1 MDELEKNYAGLK
13 TTFKKLK
20 ERKRLTISELTP
32 LQQFVDATVSCT
44 TNTAE
49 LKKIFRPEHN
59 NSASQTD
66 KLTALRQS
74 NSINSNGQENCN
86 RECDPVKCD
95 NCAWMY
101 AELVRQR
108 VIAVNTHHHTK
119 TCVKKRPGCRFG
131 IPRPPSE
138 FTIIAQAMPEEVKKV
153 EEKTVDSLEYIM
165 GKVKTELKRIE
176 DDLIERQREDVH
188 ASIDGSLSTMLSRLF
203 LDIRISDD
211 ESELVINEDDAEYTL
226 KASLVKE
233 AWSQNPR
240 HSLFPVNL
248 QSPREILRSA
258 VYHYALSVCKSGTK
272 VVIKRELQDIFVNNF
287 NAHWMLAWDGNMDI
301 QPCFDYFSVI
311 TYMTDYVCKP
321 ETKTTEVL
329 KHVNKTKKN
338 ENVPNKDLMYALG
351 QAYLSSREMGECEAY
366 YKLDPNLHFKQSNVK
381 TIFIASGFP
390 QNRAKF
396 LRKCSSDV
404 DVARGISVDGHDGKF
419 LESESHHSKYAM
431 RPLCMERICLCQH
444 CMRYSQITALEANKI
459 RRTGRRPAPP
469 PSGKGWEGILH
480 IVTDDVMNTSPLP
493 DFIELDNGKVMK
505 LRKFDAVVRRHK
517 FKEEK
522 EAHEFFF
529 SELLLF
535 WPWRNESEL
544 FPDDPKK
551 CAELYHRVKPSI
563 DHVKKTLFPHLD
575 DVELGREMVEN
586 FEFDM
591 NEIGAAI
598 DPEGEQGE
606 NPDTLAELAAEYGG
620 LDPEGFDSN
629 PNQSHSNDSPIPFF
643 RAPPVLDMDTL
654 VERTRKLVWEQMV
667 VLQLVIRYC
676 RDLVLFRLSATSNKL
691 TSGFMPSFS
700 KSLEPPL
707 LIIHGGAGTGKSML
721 INLTTLWVQKILVN
735 SGDDPCS
742 PYMVLAA
749 PTGMAASNI
758 EGQTLHTAFKFTFG
772 NEYKSLSDK
781 NRDLQRDFFKNVEVI
796 IIDEFSMMKSC
807 QLYHLHMRLCEV
819 KQTDKLMGGLCVLMF
834 GRFNLTFVQNSIDF
848 ITFIFRRPHAV
859 EAYKRGLH
867 L

>member
-1 MDELEKNYAGLK
+1 MEDLEKKYPGLQ
-13 TTFKKLK
+13 TSFKKLK
-20 ERKRLTISELTP
+20 ERQRLTREDITP
-32 LQQFVDATVSCT
+32 LQKFVDATVTCT
-44 TNTAE
+44 TNVAE
-49 LKKIFRPEHN
+49 LKNIFHPEET
-59 NSASQTD
+59 NSATPAD
-66 KLTALRQS
+66 KLTALCQS
-74 NSINSNGQENCN
+74 NLKSSIDELTALSQSNNQNCN
-86 RECDPVKCD
+86 GERNPAKCES
-95 NCAWMY
+95 CAWMC
-101 AELVRQR
+101 AEVVRQR
-108 VIAVNTHHHTK
+108 VLAVNTHHHTK

-138 FTIIAQAMPEEVKKV
+138 FTIIAQAMPQEVKKV
-153 EEKTVDSLEYIM
+153 EEKTVESLEFIM
-165 GKVKTELKRIE
+165 GKVNAELKRIE
-176 DDLIERQREDVH
+176 DDLIERQRGDVH
-188 ASIDGSLSTMLSRLF
+188 ASIEGSLSTMLYKLF
-203 LDIRISDD
+203 ADIRISDD
-211 ESELVINEDDAEYTL
+211 ESQLVIKEDDDEYILRT
-226 KASLVKE
+226 SLVQE

-240 HSLFPVNL
+240 HTLFPVNL
-248 QSPREILRSA
+248 QSPREVLRSA
-258 VYHYALSVCKSGTK
+258 VYHFALSVCKSGTK
-272 VVIKRELQDIFVNNF
+272 VVLKRDLKDIFVNNF

-301 QPCFDYFSVI
+301 QPCLDYFSVI

-329 KHVNKTKKN
+329 KHVKKTKKN
-338 ENVPNKDLMYALG
+338 ENVSNRDLMYALA
-351 QAYLSSREMGECEAY
+351 QAYLTSREMGECEAY

-396 LRKCSSDV
+396 LRKCTSDV
-404 DVARGISVDGHDGKF
+404 DMTRGITVDGHDGKF
-419 LESESHHSKYAM
+419 LESESHHSKYTM
-431 RPLCMERICLCQH
+431 RPLCMERICFCQH
-444 CMRYSQITALEANKI
+444 CMRYTQLTAMEASKI
-459 RRTGRRPAPP
+459 RRSGRRPAPP
-469 PSGKGWEGILH
+469 QIGKGWEGILH
-480 IVTDDVMNTSPLP
+480 VVTDDPMDPTPLP
-493 DFIELDNGKVMK
+493 DFIELENGKIMR

-544 FPDDPKK
+544 FPDDAKK
-551 CAELYHRVKPSI
+551 CAELYHRVKPYI
-563 DHVKKTLFPHLD
+563 DSVKETLFPHLE

-591 NEIGAAI
+591 NEIGAAV

-606 NPDTLAELAAEYGG
+606 NPDAIAELAAEYGG
-620 LDPEGFDSN
+620 LDPEEFKSHQD
-629 PNQSHSNDSPIPFF
+629 PSHSDADHIPFF

-667 VLQLVIRYC
+667 VLQMVIRYC
-676 RDLVLFRLSATSNKL
+676 RDLVLFRPSATSNIS
-691 TSGFMPSFS
+691 SGLVPTYS
-700 KSLEPPL
+700 KSLDPPL
-707 LIIHGGAGTGKSML
+707 LIVHGGAGTGKSML
-721 INLTTLWVQKILVN
+721 INLTSLWVQKILTN

-742 PYMVLAA
+742 PYLVLAA

-819 KQTDKLMGGLCVLMF
+819 KQNEKVMGGLCVIMF
-834 GRFNLTFVQNSIDF
+834 GKLNLMYLSNMALT
-848 ITFIFRRPHAV
+848 
-859 EAYKRGLH
+859 
-867 L
+867 